1 MNPLEVA
8 LGIKTEEEAVKSFD
22 WLKYIILNENPNLD
36 LHYAAKAAY
45 SALRDY
51 AKITDPKNAAL
62 GWYKKLYIKSNVAI
76 RGEAKAAA
84 NNFFMP
90 YLDGISRSPYENT
103 VEDQYSNLIGHRPLD
118 FKTFDPPQLVDQK
131 ADCLPEDIKPEDVV
145 CVLLRNNTFRIRK
158 AKTIRWH
165 AAALDAKDGNRVD
178 LDVKSYQKLI
188 PLDLPKHAE
197 KFKFDKSLY
206 FWDQVNSE
214 NFRAIGAMYSDKL
227 KEDRNLIVDILI
239 SEVDPDKIGGATEK
253 NTLYVMTRLL
263 RQVLF
268 DGNLLPTSRYPRS
281 AIIGVRPHFQDAFT
295 VNSCSYARPIDE
307 QGFFIRDKDSLEPY
321 TEHSKDY
328 PAGVQ
333 ADDII
338 YYKTGHG
345 LSEEIK
351 SGVILPQSN
360 KRVAGDLMW
369 ERRDSRVAS
378 GGHDDTILRW
388 KAIKRC
394 TLIKTDSRTS
404 GKRMQ

>member
-22 WLKYIILNENPNLD
+22 WLKHIILNENPKLD

-45 SALRDY
+45 SALRNY
-51 AKITDPKNAAL
+51 AKVTDPQNASL
-62 GWYKKLYIKSNVAI
+62 SWYKKLYIKSNVAI
-76 RGEAKAAA
+76 REEARAAA
-84 NNFFMP
+84 NDFFMP

-118 FKTFDPPQLVDQK
+118 FKPFDPPQLVDQK

-239 SEVDPDKIGGATEK
+239 AEKDPAEIGGAAAK
-253 NTLYVMTRLL
+253 NTLYVMTKLL

-268 DGNLLPTSRYPRS
+268 DGEFFPPFRRDCCT
-281 AIIGVRPHFQDAFT
+281 IIGVRPHFQDAFT
-295 VNSCSYARPIDE
+295 VNSCSYDHPIDE

-321 TEHSKDY
+321 REHSKDY

-333 ADDII
+333 AADIV
-338 YYKTGHG
+338 YYKVGRG
-345 LSEEIK
+345 ISEEIK
-351 SGVILPQSN
+351 SGVILPQCN
-360 KRVAGDLMW
+360 KREAGGLMW
-369 ERRDSRVAS
+369 ERRDARGAQ

-394 TLIKTDSRTS
+394 TLIKTDSNTF
-404 GKRMQ
+404 GKRT